1 MPRLARIITTAIIVG
16 RNGFY
21 KAWETW
27 QSNKREE
34 GIQMDTLTFA
44 KVSGPASYCR
54 KCLPERA
61 WHSTGVSGLPCFL
74 CVSVDKLTMTPTVHV
89 TSTRLWQPSYLLK
102 HHSAGK
108 IFLIY
113 V

>member
-27 QSNKREE
+27 QSNKRKE

-74 CVSVDKLTMTPTVHV
+74 CVSVDKFTMTPTVHV
-89 TSTRLWQPSYLLK
+89 TSTRL
-102 HHSAGK
+102 
-108 IFLIY
+108 
-113 V
+113 

>member
-1 MPRLARIITTAIIVG
+1 MPRLARIITTVIIVG

-44 KVSGPASYCR
+44 KVSGP
-54 KCLPERA
+54 P
-61 WHSTGVSGLPCFL
+61 
-74 CVSVDKLTMTPTVHV
+74 PTAGNV
-89 TSTRLWQPSYLLK
+89 LLK
-102 HHSAGK
+102 GLGIPLESLGCPA
-108 IFLIY
+108 FS
-113 V
+113 VCPWTSSP